1 MAPVS
6 ITTRYSKTDKSIRC
20 HFRRITLVM
29 TVQAIAQRARAAAR
43 HLSGLSTPVKNQVL
57 QAVANTITARQA
69 AILEANAQD
78 VQQTTRLVA
87 DGVMS
92 QALLDRLKLTPY
104 KVQEMAT
111 GVRSVAALPDPVGH
125 TLSALELDTGLEL
138 LQVTCPI
145 GVIGAIFES
154 RPDAVT
160 QIASLCWKSGN
171 AVILKGG
178 SEAHASTQT
187 LVQGIRDAIACVV
200 PDCTDAV
207 QMVATR
213 EDVKAL
219 LQLDEEIDLF
229 VPRGSNEF
237 VRYIQENT
245 RVPVLGHADGICH
258 AYVDQDADLAQAVG
272 ICLDAKAQY
281 PAVCNAIETVLV
293 HRQIAAEFLPLL
305 ARAYHQ
311 ARVEMR
317 GCPATRA
324 ILPHII
330 AVTEA
335 DWRTEYLDLI
345 IAIRV
350 VDNLTAAIA
359 HINRYGSG
367 HTDTI
372 VTENEQA
379 AATFLDQVDAA
390 TVMHN
395 ASTRFADGFRFGK
408 GAEVGIST
416 NKTHARGPV
425 GLDGLVIYKY
435 RLTGHGHIV
444 ADYVGPDAKPFT
456 HKPLLHAATAS

>member
-1 MAPVS
+1 
-6 ITTRYSKTDKSIRC
+6 
-20 HFRRITLVM
+20 M
-29 TVQAIAQRARAAAR
+29 TVQAIAQRAQAAAQR
-43 HLSGLSTPVKNQVL
+43 LGGLSTTVKNQVL
-57 QAVANTITARQA
+57 EAIADVMTARQA
-69 AILEANAQD
+69 TILEANARD
-78 VQQTTRLVA
+78 VQQTARLVA
-87 DGVMS
+87 SGAMS
-92 QALLDRLKLTPY
+92 QALLDRLKLTPH
-104 KVQEMAT
+104 KIQEMAS

-138 LQVTCPI
+138 HQITCPI

-154 RPDAVT
+154 RPDAVP

-187 LVQGIRDAIACVV
+187 LVQGIRDAIASLR
-200 PDCTDAV
+200 PDGIDAV

-213 EDVKAL
+213 EDVRAL
-219 LQLDEEIDLF
+219 LQLDDKIDLF
-229 VPRGSNEF
+229 VPRGSNDF

-258 AYVDQDADLAQAVG
+258 AYVDQHANPAQAVG

-305 ARAYHQ
+305 AKTYDQ

-324 ILPHII
+324 ILPHIS
-330 AVTEA
+330 AATEA
-335 DWRTEYLDLI
+335 DWDTEYLDLI
-345 IAIRV
+345 VAIRV
-350 VDNLTAAIA
+350 VDSLTAAIA
-359 HINRYGSG
+359 HINRHGSG

-372 VTENEQA
+372 ITQDEQA
-379 AATFLDQVDAA
+379 AAVFLDQVDAA

-425 GLDGLVIYKY
+425 GLEGLVIYKY
-435 RLTGHGHIV
+435 RLVGHGHMV

-456 HKPLLHAATAS
+456 HKPLLHAATVSYDAL